1 MTDCSVK
8 LPSSELSSHRA
19 DFPRKECSMVRTMAG
34 VLLAPLPSLALFTC
48 LLPPSG
54 THPSVTFRRT
64 AARQQTPFKQQ
75 QLQGRT
81 LIPTKCQKTAGFET
95 RIRGEMKAD
104 IHKWR
109 DKQFPWPRRLNMVV
123 SIHSQTIYRF
133 ITIPIQVP
141 TAFL

>member
-19 DFPRKECSMVRTMAG
+19 DFPWKECSMVRTMAG

-81 LIPTKCQKTAGFET
+81 LIPTKCQKTAGF
-95 RIRGEMKAD
+95 K
-104 IHKWR
+104 R
-109 DKQFPWPRRLNMVV
+109 DQNARRNEGR
-123 SIHSQTIYRF
+123 HSQMERYTVSLAQKTQYGSV
-133 ITIPIQVP
+133 TSLPND
-141 TAFL
+141 L